1 MIEQKVKV
9 TTNIEAKSAA
19 LFVQTAN
26 KFTSNIKVKI
36 DNRIVNAK
44 SIMGMISLGIL
55 RGQDVVI
62 MADGYDETNVVGE
75 LKKVLQWYF
84 KKVRK

>member
-44 SIMGMISLGIL
+44 SIMGMIFIFPMYAIPRGWGSADMRAAGFTRTSLCL
-55 RGQDVVI
+55 
-62 MADGYDETNVVGE
+62 M
-75 LKKVLQWYF
+75 
-84 KKVRK
+84 

>member
-26 KFTSNIKVKI
+26 KFTSNIKSPIILHEV
-36 DNRIVNAK
+36 IV
-44 SIMGMISLGIL
+44 
-55 RGQDVVI
+55 
-62 MADGYDETNVVGE
+62 T
-75 LKKVLQWYF
+75 YF
-84 KKVRK
+84 